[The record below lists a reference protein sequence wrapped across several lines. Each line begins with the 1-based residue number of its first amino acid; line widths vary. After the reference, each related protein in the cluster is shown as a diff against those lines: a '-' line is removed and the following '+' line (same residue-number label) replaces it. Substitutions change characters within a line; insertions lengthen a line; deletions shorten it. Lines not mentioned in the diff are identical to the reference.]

1 MVWIEKL
8 LGLATVLKILCI
20 IISKE
25 SQFKCQLLMCEIH
38 VAGRKDV
45 ARCEELILNAV
56 ATINNL
62 SYYSVDRSSV
72 SQHRLRIAECM
83 F

>member
-1 MVWIEKL
+1 V
-8 LGLATVLKILCI
+8 
-20 IISKE
+20 
-25 SQFKCQLLMCEIH
+25 CEIH

-62 SYYSVDRSSV
+62 SYYSCDRSSV
-72 SQHRLRIAECM
+72 TQHRLRIAECM